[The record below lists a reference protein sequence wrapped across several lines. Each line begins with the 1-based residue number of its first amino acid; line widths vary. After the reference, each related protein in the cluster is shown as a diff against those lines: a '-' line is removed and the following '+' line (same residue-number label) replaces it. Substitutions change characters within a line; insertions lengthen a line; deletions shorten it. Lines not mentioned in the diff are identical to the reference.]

1 MTSQLAWLDFDAEQ
15 QRRTREMLRLFE
27 EKESR
32 DELGIG
38 QVRDAFSDLMF
49 PGMSVLLTRARYFLL
64 VPWCAAVADRTARQR
79 RPQSLADVERRVVL
93 TLLVEEPD
101 DFGIIGARAG
111 AKVKNL
117 PSVIYNQALERYGI
131 ARAGVDDRTALE
143 EELGE
148 EVTRRASGRWV
159 PSVPPAPP
167 GFPDSVVGGLRVE
180 ADEARWLTE
189 QIVSACPT
197 SFLAHVLQSSEP
209 IEEVPWAWSHPAV
222 TDADSETRA
231 VVQDAELF
239 SLAMHGAA
247 LLYNLLI
254 AEKYEAADLT
264 SVVGPVDR
272 YRSRIDEWAE
282 TVSGH
287 PRLSSWDTT
296 SMWARVINQNPRIQG
311 NPRAR
316 LFISTWLGVLGELAG
331 MADRADL
338 RALVRDREISIKGPQ
353 SRLRNDKLL
362 RTWAGASGSRRLD
375 FRWPNV
381 RTIVSDIHA
390 GAESASAGA

>member
-1 MTSQLAWLDFDAEQ
+1 VTSQLAWLDFDAEQ

-93 TLLVEEPD
+93 TLLAEAPD

-131 ARAGVDDRTALE
+131 ARSASDDRTALE

-148 EVTRRASGRWV
+148 EVTRRATGRWV
-159 PSVPPAPP
+159 SSVPPAPP
-167 GFPDSVVGGLRVE
+167 GFPDSIVGGLRLE
-180 ADEARWLTE
+180 TDEARWLTE

-197 SFLAHVLQSSEP
+197 SFLAHVLQSAEP
-209 IEEVPWAWSHPAV
+209 IDDVPWAWSHPAV
-222 TDADSETRA
+222 RHADDETRA
-231 VVQDAELF
+231 VVEDAELF

-254 AEKYEAADLT
+254 AEKYEAAGLT
-264 SVVGPVDR
+264 YVVEPVDR
-272 YRSRIDEWAE
+272 YRNLIGEWAD
-282 TVSGH
+282 T
-287 PRLSSWDTT
+287 LSDHSQLPFWDTAT
-296 SMWARVINQNPRIQG
+296 MWARVIGQNPRIQG

-316 LFISTWLGVLGELAG
+316 LFISTWLAALSDLTEV
-331 MADRADL
+331 ADRADL
-338 RALVRDREISIKGPQ
+338 RALVREREVSIKGPQ

-381 RTIVSDIHA
+381 RTIVADIHA
-390 GAESASAGA
+390 GAEDLDARA